1 MQSESLI
8 TMKLDRRQ
16 ILKGLGLGAGA
27 LSVRSMAADSG
38 SASGFTHGVAS
49 GDPLADRV
57 IIWSRYVPAARSG
70 RVDNVI
76 WQVAYDRSFGDLA
89 ASGVTKT
96 SAERD
101 FTIKVDV
108 TGLKPGRR
116 FFYRFVVN
124 GQRSDIGSTKT
135 LPKGTVGQFRMGVA
149 SCSNYPQ
156 GYFHAYDDI
165 AKSDLDV
172 VLHLGDYLYE
182 YARGRYV
189 NPIAEDTLGRPVT
202 PVN

>member
-1 MQSESLI
+1 
-8 TMKLDRRQ
+8 MKLDRRQ

-27 LSVRSMAADSG
+27 FHVRSTAADSG

-57 IIWSRYVPAARSG
+57 IIWSRYVPAACSG

-101 FTIKVDV
+101 FTIKVDA

-116 FFYRFVVN
+116 FFIVCCQRTTLRYRKH
-124 GQRSDIGSTKT
+124 KT
-135 LPKGTVGQFRMGVA
+135 LPKGAVGQFRMGVA
-149 SCSNYPQ
+149 SCSTTLKV
-156 GYFHAYDDI
+156 I
-165 AKSDLDV
+165 SRL
-172 VLHLGDYLYE
+172 
-182 YARGRYV
+182 RRYRK
-189 NPIAEDTLGRPVT
+189 ERP
-202 PVN
+202 

>member
-1 MQSESLI
+1 
-8 TMKLDRRQ
+8 MKLDRRQ

-89 ASGVTKT
+89 AK
-96 SAERD
+96 E
-101 FTIKVDV
+101 
-108 TGLKPGRR
+108 
-116 FFYRFVVN
+116 
-124 GQRSDIGSTKT
+124 
-135 LPKGTVGQFRMGVA
+135 QF
-149 SCSNYPQ
+149 
-156 GYFHAYDDI
+156 
-165 AKSDLDV
+165 
-172 VLHLGDYLYE
+172 
-182 YARGRYV
+182 
-189 NPIAEDTLGRPVT
+189 
-202 PVN
+202 